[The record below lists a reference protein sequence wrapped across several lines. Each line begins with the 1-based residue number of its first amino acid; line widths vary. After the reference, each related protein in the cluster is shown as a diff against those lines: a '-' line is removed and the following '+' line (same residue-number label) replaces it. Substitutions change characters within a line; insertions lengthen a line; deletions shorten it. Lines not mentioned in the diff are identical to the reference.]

1 MRRVSASAG
10 KLNARAVAGDC
21 CGAELM
27 SGARTANAAMVATMV
42 GRTIDLELI
51 ILRRDKRM
59 GFGLKTMKWLP

>member
-27 SGARTANAAMVATMV
+27 SGARTAKAAMLATMV
-42 GRTIDLELI
+42 GRRTDLELI
-51 ILRRDKRM
+51 ILRKGCRI
-59 GFGLKTMKWLP
+59 GCGLKKK